1 MQRMIL
7 LAVTVFITLTTV
19 SQAEAKN
26 PEAQEFR
33 RVVVTLNDGTTVEGY
48 VKNSWHADNALLK
61 MKRENYSFT
70 LVPTPDSKE
79 ATKYTAEE
87 VRSIEYTEKPN
98 PIRTVFAGNHALWHT
113 QTSKAVTTPTG
124 SSSAATWQ
132 TITPRSTGGKDG
144 M

>member
-7 LAVTVFITLTTV
+7 LAVTVFIMLTTV

-79 ATKYTAEE
+79 ATKYT
-87 VRSIEYTEKPN
+87 
-98 PIRTVFAGNHALWHT
+98 
-113 QTSKAVTTPTG
+113 
-124 SSSAATWQ
+124 
-132 TITPRSTGGKDG
+132 
-144 M
+144 